1 MPISPSTYLLS
12 SVAVGVAQVADAVI
26 LVKFKDRGCLGYVT
40 TIFSLAEYGWAA
52 VSFFVWQAAVEG
64 SFPLWLPVSF
74 IAYTAAFFAAGIVVA
89 IQSRG
94 EDMKI
99 PGHLAIAGGVFGL
112 YFSVTAALHVA
123 GT

>member
-1 MPISPSTYLLS
+1 MLSPSTYLLS
-12 SVAVGVAQVADAVI
+12 SVVVGAAQIADAVI
-26 LVKFKDRGCLGYVT
+26 LVKFMDRGRLAYIT
-40 TIFSLAEYGWAA
+40 TVFSFAEYGWAA
-52 VSFFVWQAAVEG
+52 VSYFVWKAAED

-94 EDMKI
+94 KEMKV
-99 PGHLAIAGGVFGL
+99 PKHLAIAGGVFGM
-112 YFSVTAALHVA
+112 YFSVAAALHVA